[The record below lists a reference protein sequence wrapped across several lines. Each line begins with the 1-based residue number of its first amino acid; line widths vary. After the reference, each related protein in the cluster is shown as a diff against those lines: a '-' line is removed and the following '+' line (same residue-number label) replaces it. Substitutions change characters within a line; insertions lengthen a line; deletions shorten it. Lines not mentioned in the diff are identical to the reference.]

1 MIKWFFNVKILNKH
15 KNFSTKYYNNK
26 LSIDTKK
33 NNKMTTCKSNINT
46 RLVREIISENI
57 PVSEN
62 IMNLYLIIEYI
73 KLYCLP

>member
-1 MIKWFFNVKILNKH
+1 MIRWLFNVKILNKH
-15 KNFSTKYYNNK
+15 KNFSIKYYKNK

-62 IMNLYLIIEYI
+62 MMNLYLIIEYI